1 MGLCLS
7 LWPQDLAMWNRASE
21 SAIGGHYIFTVT
33 CSYFRW
39 KIQPKEFKDV
49 YDPSVLPKVTY
60 LLYEIKWGNSTKIW
74 RNWCRNTSTQHAE
87 INFLE
92 NAFKE
97 RSFNP
102 LTHCSITWFLSWSP
116 CWKCSQS
123 VVEFLKTYP
132 KVNLEMYVARLFWHE
147 DRSNRLGLRDLV
159 MNGVTIRV
167 MDLSAYNYC
176 WRTFVNHQNVDDYWP
191 WHLTPWIMFFSF
203 ELQLILQGSAASLQ
217 IWPASSN
224 RVPSFSLIRPEY
236 SHLMPLQRVGT
247 EASHVKSSHY
257 WPESTVNHQQP
268 LVFGP
273 GPIANHLQQPMFRPG
288 PPVSHH
294 QPLVF
299 GPGTI
304 ANHLQ
309 QPMFRPGPAVG
320 HHQPLVFG
328 PGPIANHLQQ
338 PMFRPGP
345 AVSHHQPLVFGPGLS
360 TSHHLQP
367 VFRPALPANQ

>member
-1 MGLCLS
+1 M
-7 LWPQDLAMWNRASE
+7 ASGWSRGKD
-21 SAIGGHYIFTVT
+21 SALVRMCHLTDCTIQ
-33 CSYFRW
+33 RW

-49 YDPSVLPKVTY
+49 YDPSALPRMTY
-60 LLYEIKWGNSTKIW
+60 LLYEIKWGNSSKIW

-102 LTHCSITWFLSWSP
+102 FTHCSITWFLSWSP
-116 CWKCSQS
+116 CWKCSRS
-123 VVEFLKTYP
+123 MVEFLKTHP
-132 KVNLEMYVARLFWHE
+132 KVNLQMYVSRLFRHE
-147 DRSNRLGLRDLV
+147 NRSNRLGLHDLV
-159 MNGVTIRV
+159 MNGVTIKV

-176 WRTFVNHQNVDDYWP
+176 WRTFVNLQNVEDYWP

-224 RVPSFSLIRPEY
+224 QIPSFSLIPPEY
-236 SHLMPLQRVGT
+236 CHLMPLQVVAT
-247 EASHVKSSHY
+247 EASHVKSSHD
-257 WPESTVNHQQP
+257 WPESMASHQQL
-268 LVFGP
+268 LVF
-273 GPIANHLQQPMFRPG
+273 R
-288 PPVSHH
+288 
-294 QPLVF
+294 
-299 GPGTI
+299 
-304 ANHLQ
+304 
-309 QPMFRPGPAVG
+309 
-320 HHQPLVFG
+320 

-345 AVSHHQPLVFGPGLS
+345 AVSHHQPLVFGPGPITNHLQQPMFRPGPAIRHHQPLVSGPGLS
-360 TSHHLQP
+360 TSHNLQP